1 MSIMS
6 HPEATSI
13 HPSWNGHRLDP
24 RLRLEAARGQYV
36 GAEARAADPWKQLVA
51 EIIRRAIRDLQAGR
65 PCRPDRCDTDEPLS
79 AHVCVSD
86 ARRFLTSSYCDA
98 LFTYLGIDA
107 QAAREELGLR
117 PSSSPGGSLPLIE
130 EKQAR

>member
-6 HPEATSI
+6 YPAVRSI
-13 HPSWNGHRLDP
+13 HVGSNGHRLDR
-24 RLRLEAARGQYV
+24 RLRIEVASGRHV

-51 EIIRRAIRDLQAGR
+51 EIIRRAIRDLHAGR
-65 PCRPDRCDTDEPLS
+65 PCRADRCDTDKLIS

-86 ARRFLTSSYCDA
+86 ARWFLTCSYCDA

-107 QAAREELGLR
+107 EAARQELGLR
-117 PSSSPGGSLPLIE
+117 RSPSPHGRLVLIE
-130 EKQAR
+130 EKQPR